1 LEGNSLRAILEFSS
15 ETPARLDEAL
25 MGAIG
30 DIGVRLGRVFER
42 ESAAIVTQ
50 QLHEREEERRSA
62 TRR

>member
-1 LEGNSLRAILEFSS
+1 
-15 ETPARLDEAL
+15 